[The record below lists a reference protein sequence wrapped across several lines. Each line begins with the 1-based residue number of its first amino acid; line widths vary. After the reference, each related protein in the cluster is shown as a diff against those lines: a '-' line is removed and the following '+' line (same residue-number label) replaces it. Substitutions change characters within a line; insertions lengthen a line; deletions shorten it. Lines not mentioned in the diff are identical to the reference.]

1 MYTRKNHLALTGPE
15 RKRFVDAVLA
25 LKRSGV
31 YDQLVKDHRTA
42 MPPMSMGGGGGM
54 KMGKMA
60 HQSPWF
66 LPWHRQFLLRFEG
79 ELRKVN
85 SRVTLPYWDWMRD
98 RGKSSALWNEDFM
111 GGDGEGPKSHVETG
125 PFAFA
130 AGHWKLTVQSQGV
143 RDPALRR
150 SFGSGA
156 RLPTRAKIENTLRR
170 TPYDGAP
177 WADMMRSRMGSAFR
191 PRLEHVVHDP
201 VHGWVGGT
209 MQLAT
214 SPNDPVFFLH
224 HANVD
229 RLWAVWVAHHPS
241 EKRYLPEAAGT
252 RWDADKSMPVLP
264 TKPSA
269 VLNHHSLGYHYDVE
283 DKP

>member
-1 MYTRKNHLALTGPE
+1 MYTRKNHLSLSAPE
-15 RKRFVDAVLA
+15 RGRFIDAVLK
-25 LKRSGV
+25 LKATGV

-42 MPPMSMGGGGGM
+42 MPPMSMGGGGM
-54 KMGKMA
+54 QMGKMA

-66 LPWHRQFLLRFEG
+66 LPWHRQFLLRFEV
-79 ELRKVN
+79 ELRKVD

-98 RGKSSALWNEDFM
+98 RSKTSKLWADDFM
-111 GGDGEGPKSHVETG
+111 GGDGRGPKGHVDTG
-125 PFAFA
+125 PFAYSGA
-130 AGHWKLTVQSQGV
+130 NWKLTVQSQGI

-150 SFGSGA
+150 SLGA
-156 RLPTRAKIENTLRR
+156 NGRLPTATKIKKAMGR
-170 TPYDGAP
+170 TPYDTAP

-191 PRLEHVVHDP
+191 PQLEHVVHDP
-201 VHGWVGGT
+201 VHNWVGGT
-209 MQLAT
+209 MGLAT

-229 RLWAVWVAHHPS
+229 RLWAVWVAQHPT
-241 EKRYLPEAAGT
+241 EKRYLPESAGT
-252 RWDADKSMPVLP
+252 TWDEAKAMPVFG

-269 VLNHHSLGYHYDVE
+269 VLNHHGLGYRYEVE